1 MRFLAQ
7 GPPGSL
13 CRSGLTLRRPAL
25 LCGSNMG
32 VDICLAHL
40 ASPGPCDGVAC
51 PGIFDVALVGVS
63 WHSGR
68 TNFLLVIDINSV
80 RRSLLQQNSLLIIPS
95 NYADPCAAIAIT
107 AMRGMHACRRVI
119 PRRSFH

>member
-1 MRFLAQ
+1 M
-7 GPPGSL
+7 
-13 CRSGLTLRRPAL
+13 CCSGLTLRRPAL

-32 VDICLAHL
+32 VDISLACLAG
-40 ASPGPCDGVAC
+40 PGPSDGVAR
-51 PGIFDVALVGVS
+51 PGILDVALVGVS
-63 WHSGR
+63 WLSGR

-80 RRSLLQQNSLLIIPS
+80 RRSLPQQNSLLIIPS
-95 NYADPCAAIAIT
+95 SYADPCAAIAIT

>member
-1 MRFLAQ
+1 M
-7 GPPGSL
+7 
-13 CRSGLTLRRPAL
+13 CCSGLTLRRPAL

-32 VDICLAHL
+32 VDIILARL
-40 ASPGPCDGVAC
+40 AGPGPSDGVAR
-51 PGIFDVALVGVS
+51 PGILDVVLVGVS
-63 WHSGR
+63 WLSGR

-80 RRSLLQQNSLLIIPS
+80 RRSLPQQNSLLIIPS
-95 NYADPCAAIAIT
+95 SYADPCAAIAIT